1 MTHVGNIH
9 VTLCWMCRSEGHVR
23 HGAADQRTCQTPR
36 GLQAHHAHL
45 SERRGECQGLQVQ
58 RNWEYQPGWDE
69 GWWRC
74 DIHVIQMGF
83 FFFFCSRWSVSVFE
97 PCLHVV
103 LTPAGR
109 LLSVFVKDYPMVLS
123 AEVLSSEVPYLGGD
137 AEMKFY
143 VEGLR
148 FPDRDFNGLVS
159 INLSLLEPINTVRPA
174 ARQQP
179 PLRLPRVLSRYILT
193 FDTTAI
199 FKLIWLIGGGPL
211 WTPQQIV
218 CGLAVIEKQEN
229 DI

>member
-1 MTHVGNIH
+1 MSVMVLRTKGPAKLPEGYKLTMHISQSDAESVRVFRSRETENTSLGEMKGDDD
-9 VTLCWMCRSEGHVR
+9 VTYMWFRW
-23 HGAADQRTCQTPR
+23 A
-36 GLQAHHAHL
+36 
-45 SERRGECQGLQVQ
+45 
-58 RNWEYQPGWDE
+58 
-69 GWWRC
+69 
-74 DIHVIQMGF
+74 F
-83 FFFFCSRWSVSVFE
+83 FFFFSRWSVSVFE

-229 DI
+229 YI